1 MQQVTANKP
10 SKTKSPEA
18 LLLPGIQWWTI
29 QDLNLLCEN
38 KQNSGICE
46 QLFISP
52 LTSSKRINHICRKLG
67 LKVVHSYFSGI
78 LGKKLEKA

>member
-29 QDLNLLCEN
+29 QDLNLEPDLIGCSPVLKN
-38 KQNSGICE
+38 ALIGIN
-46 QLFISP
+46 
-52 LTSSKRINHICRKLG
+52 TYTKLD
-67 LKVVHSYFSGI
+67 S
-78 LGKKLEKA
+78 